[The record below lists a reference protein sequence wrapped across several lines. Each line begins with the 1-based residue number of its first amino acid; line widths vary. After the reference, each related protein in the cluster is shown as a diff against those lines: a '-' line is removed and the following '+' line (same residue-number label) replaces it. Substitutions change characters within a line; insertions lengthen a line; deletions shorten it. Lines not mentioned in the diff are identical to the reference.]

1 MSTQK
6 NQAKETSLATINENI
21 AEATLRG
28 EGVDLTEAFK
38 ILAETDDSKL
48 EAINAEYLKIETNK
62 VYHFLFMGLDT
73 ATLDGVEREV
83 VKLKDET
90 GSEFISAASV
100 LVSTCKKL
108 RHMPCLIRVITRN
121 KIKAA
126 KGEYID
132 MSVLAFPGATS

>member
-1 MSTQK
+1 
-6 NQAKETSLATINENI
+6 
-21 AEATLRG
+21 
-28 EGVDLTEAFK
+28 
-38 ILAETDDSKL
+38 
-48 EAINAEYLKIETNK
+48 
-62 VYHFLFMGLDT
+62 MGLDT